1 MPRSKHG
8 PLDPTSGNLF
18 KHDGPAGT
26 VVFLVALPLCLGIAL
41 ASGAPLFAGIVAG
54 AVGGI
59 IVSFLSGSQ
68 VSVSGPAAGLTVIVA
83 AAIISAGSFKAF
95 LMAVVLAG
103 VLQFLM
109 GVVRLGV
116 VADYVPDSVIKG
128 MLAAIGL
135 VIILKQVPHALGRD
149 QDYEGDMAF
158 LQQGG
163 SNTLTDL
170 VASVLTAHPG
180 AMIISVLSLVVLIFW
195 DDLGKKIGPWMK
207 FVPAP
212 LIVVALGIGLNQGF
226 GMFAPEFQLKSSEY
240 LVSLPVAQSVQ
251 GFFGQFMLPD
261 FSAITNQTVLISAAT
276 IAIVASLESLLS
288 LEAADRIDPF
298 RRISS
303 PSRELRAQGIGNIIS
318 GMLGGLPIT
327 SVVVRTTANISAGG
341 RTWISSFVHGVLLF
355 ASTMLIPSVLNL
367 TPLACLAAILIV
379 IGYKLTKPAV
389 YRAMHALGWNQF
401 APFLITVVAIVF
413 TDLLKGVI
421 IGLFAGVFFVMRMN
435 HHAAITL
442 VHQDH
447 YYLLRFNK
455 DASFVNKSELKRTLR
470 SIPDGAHL
478 IIDGTKSL
486 YTDPDIIEIVEGF
499 QKLAPYKEITLE
511 FKHFQLGAPVDG
523 VV

>member
-1 MPRSKHG
+1 MPGTKSG
-8 PLDPTSGNLF
+8 SLDPTSGNLF
-18 KHDGPAGT
+18 QHDGPAGT

-54 AVGGI
+54 IVGGI
-59 IVSFLSGSQ
+59 VVSVLSGSQ

-83 AAIISAGSFKAF
+83 AAIVSAGSFKAF
-95 LMAVVLAG
+95 LLSVVLAG

-109 GVVRLGV
+109 GVARFGA

-135 VIILKQVPHALGRD
+135 VIILKQIPHALGRD
-149 QDYEGDMAF
+149 KDFEGDMAF
-158 LQQGG
+158 LEQGG

-170 VASVLTAHPG
+170 IESVLSAHPG
-180 AMIISVLSLVVLIFW
+180 AMIISALSLLVLIFW
-195 DDLGKKIGPWMK
+195 DRIGRKIGHWMTM
-207 FVPAP
+207 VPAP
-212 LIVVALGIGLNQGF
+212 LIVVALGIGLNQAF
-226 GMFAPEFQLKSSEY
+226 GLFAPALQLTSSEY
-240 LVSLPVAQSVQ
+240 LVSLPVAQSLP

-261 FSAITNQTVLISAAT
+261 FSAITNQAVLISAAT

-288 LEAADRIDPF
+288 LEAADRIDPY

-303 PSRELRAQGIGNIIS
+303 TNRELRAQGIGNIVS
-318 GMLGGLPIT
+318 GLLGGLPLT
-327 SVVVRTTANISAGG
+327 SVVVRTTANVAAGA
-341 RTWISSFVHGVLLF
+341 RTWVSSFIHGVLLF
-355 ASTMLIPSVLNL
+355 VATMLIPSVLNL

-389 YRAMHALGWNQF
+389 YRAMRALGWNQF
-401 APFLITVVAIVF
+401 LPFLITVAAIVF

-421 IGLFAGVFFVMRMN
+421 IGMFVGVFFVMRTS

-442 VHQDH
+442 VNQDH

-455 DASFVNKSELKRTLR
+455 DASFVNKNELKKKLR
-470 SIPDGAHL
+470 GIPEGAHL

-486 YTDPDIIEIVEGF
+486 YTDHDIVEIVEGF
-499 QKLAPYKEITLE
+499 QKLAPYKDITLE
-511 FKHFQLGAPVDG
+511 FRHFEIGAPVNG
-523 VV
+523 IV

>member
-1 MPRSKHG
+1 MTGSKLG
-8 PLDPTSGNLF
+8 VLDPTSGNLF
-18 KHDGPAGT
+18 KYDGPAGT

-54 AVGGI
+54 VVGGVV
-59 IVSFLSGSQ
+59 VSLFSGSQ

-83 AAIISAGSFKAF
+83 SAIVSAGSYKAF
-95 LMAVVLAG
+95 LLSVVLAG

-109 GVVRLGV
+109 GVARLGAI
-116 VADYVPDSVIKG
+116 ADYVPDSVIKG

-135 VIILKQVPHALGRD
+135 VIILKQIPHALGRD
-149 QDYEGDMAF
+149 KDYEGDMAF
-158 LQQGG
+158 LEASGT
-163 SNTLTDL
+163 NTLTDIITSAL
-170 VASVLTAHPG
+170 SAHPG
-180 AMIISVLSLVVLIFW
+180 AVIISAVSLVVLIFW
-195 DDLGKKIGPWMK
+195 DDVGKKIGPWMK
-207 FVPAP
+207 FVPGP
-212 LIVVALGIGLNQGF
+212 LVVVGLGIGLNQAF
-226 GMFAPEFQLKSSEY
+226 GIFAPDFQLKSSEY

-261 FSAITNQTVLISAAT
+261 FSAITNKAVLISAAT

-288 LEAADRIDPF
+288 LEAADRLDPF

-303 PSRELRAQGIGNIIS
+303 ASRELRAQGIGNMVS
-318 GMLGGLPIT
+318 GMLGGLPVT
-327 SVVVRTTANISAGG
+327 SVVVRTSANVTAGA
-341 RTWISSFVHGVLLF
+341 RTWVSAFVHGLLLF
-355 ASTMLIPSVLNL
+355 LSTMLIPAFLNL

-401 APFLITVVAIVF
+401 LPFLVTVTAIVF

-421 IGLFAGVFFVMRMN
+421 IGIFVGVFFVMRTN
-435 HHAAITL
+435 HHAALTL

-455 DASFVNKSELKRTLR
+455 DASFVNKNAVKRALR
-470 SIPDGAHL
+470 SIPEGSHL

-486 YTDPDIIEIVEGF
+486 YTDQDIVEIVQGF
-499 QKLAPYKEITLE
+499 QKLAPYKDITLE
-511 FKHFQLGAPVDG
+511 FKRFDLGVPVDG
-523 VV
+523 HV